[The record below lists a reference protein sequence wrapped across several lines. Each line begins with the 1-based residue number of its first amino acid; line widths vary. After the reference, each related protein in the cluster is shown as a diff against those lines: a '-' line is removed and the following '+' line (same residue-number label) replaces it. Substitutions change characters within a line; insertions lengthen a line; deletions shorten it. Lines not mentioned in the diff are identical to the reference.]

1 MTPCRSS
8 PTSDERLPLGGG
20 SIESCLTLYLGTGCS
35 LVPVGDGSVERLTTG
50 ELAKK
55 GTVNLETIRT
65 EAKMVGI
72 EKKIR
77 LAIVYP
83 RLAVYYAG

>member
-1 MTPCRSS
+1 M
-8 PTSDERLPLGGG
+8 
-20 SIESCLTLYLGTGCS
+20 
-35 LVPVGDGSVERLTTG
+35 ERLTTG

-83 RLAVYYAG
+83 RLAIYYAG

>member
-1 MTPCRSS
+1 M
-8 PTSDERLPLGGG
+8 
-20 SIESCLTLYLGTGCS
+20 
-35 LVPVGDGSVERLTTG
+35 ERLTTG

-55 GTVNLETIRT
+55 GTVNLEPIRT

-77 LAIVYP
+77 LALVYP
-83 RLAVYYAG
+83 RLAINYAG